1 MIDSYLSELRRI
13 RITLVI
19 LTIIIAFTSGNRAD
33 DHVVT
38 VDHNN
43 NPAVYNTPQNPNS
56 TMVPLENGHFGILS
70 GNANN
75 GAEEKIKIIYYDQ
88 ATNQISFKKEIAV
101 TDLFYGMNPQ

>member
-38 VDHNN
+38 VDHNGDS
-43 NPAVYNTPQNPNS
+43 AMNTPQYSNS
-56 TMVPLENGHFGILS
+56 IMVPLENGHFGILS

-75 GAEEKIKIIYYDQ
+75 GEVEKIKILFYDQ

-101 TDLFYGMNPQ
+101 MEIFEGMNPK